1 MLRCLSLVSVVAVVL
16 GVAAVVSP
24 PRARRIVN
32 RTRRRRRSLRRPELM
47 PIRTLTY
54 HAGFSTS

>member
-24 PRARRIVN
+24 PRTRRIVN
-32 RTRRRRRSLRRPELM
+32 RTRRRRSLRRPELM